1 MSQPP
6 QVDLFSPDFKA
17 NPYPAYAQLR
27 STAPIHRVTLPD
39 GRAIWLVTRY
49 EDVAAVFKDERFV
62 KDWRSAVTPEQLAQI
77 PPIPEVMKPLSRNML
92 DMDPPDHERLRAL
105 VSKAFTP
112 RLIERMRPRVQA
124 IADALLD
131 AAQDKGEM
139 DLIDDYAFPLPITV
153 IAELLGVPV
162 EDRNKFR
169 EWSDAA
175 VSGNATQEYVEKILI
190 PHMQAF
196 TDYLRAMFEEKRKNP
211 KDDLISALVRAEEA
225 GDKLS
230 EDELLAM
237 VFLLLIAGHETT
249 VNLIGNG
256 MLALLQ
262 HPDQLQKLKN
272 DPSLIKPAIEEL
284 LRYDGPVETS
294 TERFTRED
302 VVIGGTL
309 IPKGEMVMVVIASA
323 DHDPERFPE
332 PDALDVTRADNK
344 HLAFGKGIHFCLGAP
359 LARMEGQI
367 AINTL
372 LRRMPDLRLKDSP
385 ESLTWRPGLV
395 LRGLKGLPVE
405 FRNYT

>member
-1 MSQPP
+1 MTQAPR
-6 QVDLFSPDFKA
+6 VDLFDPDFKA
-17 NPYPAYAQLR
+17 NPYPTYARLR
-27 STAPIHRVTLPD
+27 SEAPVHRVPLPD
-39 GRAIWLVTRY
+39 GRSVWLVTRY
-49 EDVAAVFKDERFV
+49 EDVSAVLKDERFV
-62 KDWRSAVTPEQLAQI
+62 KDWRNALTPEQLAQI
-77 PPIPEVMKPLSRNML
+77 PPIPEVMKPLTRNML
-92 DMDPPDHERLRAL
+92 DTDPPDHERLRSL
-105 VSKAFTP
+105 VQKAFTP

-124 IADALLD
+124 IADELLD
-131 AAQDKGEM
+131 AVQDKGEM

-153 IAELLGVPV
+153 IAELLGVSA

-169 EWSDAA
+169 EWSNAA
-175 VSGNATQEYVEKILI
+175 VSGDTTQEYMEKVLL

-196 TDYLRAMFEEKRKNP
+196 TDYLRAMFEEKRKTP
-211 KDDLISALVRAEEA
+211 KDDLISGLVRAEEA

-237 VFLLLIAGHETT
+237 VFLLLVAGHETT

-262 HPDQLQKLKN
+262 HPDQLQELKD
-272 DPSLIKPAIEEL
+272 DPSFIKPAIEEL

-294 TERFTRED
+294 TERYARED
-302 VVIGGTL
+302 IAIGGTI

-323 DHDPERFPE
+323 DHDPERFAT
-332 PDALDVTRADNK
+332 PDALDITRADNK

-367 AINTL
+367 AIGTL
-372 LRRMPDLRLKDSP
+372 LRRMPNLRLADSP
-385 ESLTWRPGLV
+385 ESLTWRPGMV

-405 FRNYT
+405 F